1 MKIISE
7 ALVIFGCL
15 LLSSLFIVG
24 VEDRE
29 AHIYMFSVAL
39 SSVVLGG
46 LGLEYIKRQYR
57 G

>member
-15 LLSSLFIVG
+15 LLTSLFVVG

-29 AHIYMFSVAL
+29 AYFYIFSVAL
-39 SSVVLGG
+39 SSAVLGG
-46 LGLEYIKRQYR
+46 LGLEYIKSKYR